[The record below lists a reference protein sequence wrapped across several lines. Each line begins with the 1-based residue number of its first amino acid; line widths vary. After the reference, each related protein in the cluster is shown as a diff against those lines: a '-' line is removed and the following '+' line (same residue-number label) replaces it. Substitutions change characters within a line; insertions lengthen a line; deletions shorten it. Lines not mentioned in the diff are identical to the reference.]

1 MVQEALEDLPATL
14 EYLVFGPEALED
26 IDRDAA
32 LMQVIGRMI
41 PVINEGVILVAE
53 EIDALK
59 ALIAARDDK
68 SDAG

>member
-1 MVQEALEDLPATL
+1 
-14 EYLVFGPEALED
+14 
-26 IDRDAA
+26 
-32 LMQVIGRMI
+32 MQVIGRMI

-68 SDAG
+68 PDAG

>member
-68 SDAG
+68 PDAG

>member
-41 PVINEGVILVAE
+41 PVINEGVILVAK

-59 ALIAARDDK
+59 AVIAARDAK
-68 SDAG
+68 PDAG

>member
-1 MVQEALEDLPATL
+1 MLQEALEDLPATL

-68 SDAG
+68 PDAG